1 MKAITIV
8 GGGSA
13 GWMTAATLIK
23 FFPNKKITVIESP
36 DVPTVGVGESTL
48 HQFTKWCELLE
59 IDEKKF
65 LKETDGTY
73 KLSIK
78 FTDFYKKGKSF
89 HYPFGIPDETE
100 VSAGINSWWLAKLK
114 NPKKLNS
121 SYVETFYPQMHYVN
135 NNKFSDKLPYAFH
148 FDSSKFGKWLKDNYC
163 IPRGVKYIKEHVEDI
178 QQDENGIV
186 SLNKKHKADLYIDCT
201 GFKSLL
207 LGETFKE
214 PFESY
219 SEMLPNDSAWATRLP
234 YKNKKTEIVS
244 YTNCTAIQNGWVWRV
259 PLWSKIGTGY
269 VYSSKFI
276 DDDNALK
283 QFKKYLGVK
292 NLQFKK
298 IKSKV
303 GIYKRL
309 WVKNVCAIG
318 LSAGFIEPLEGN
330 GLFSVHE
337 FLINLVRN
345 LRRNKVSQFDKDNFN
360 FFCREVFANFAE
372 FVALHYALSHRD
384 DTPYWKSILNT
395 QWSETML
402 NRLPKLGDGID
413 SAVRNRAFGFQHS
426 SMGGLHCIAAGM
438 DWSPTDEISLLR
450 YNSKKQLE
458 TILKRALIEVD
469 CKHGKN
475 NNVDLKK
482 EKNLFNYLKEIHTI

>member
-1 MKAITIV
+1 M
-8 GGGSA
+8 
-13 GWMTAATLIK
+13 
-23 FFPNKKITVIESP
+23 N
-36 DVPTVGVGESTL
+36 
-48 HQFTKWCELLE
+48 
-59 IDEKKF
+59 
-65 LKETDGTY
+65 
-73 KLSIK
+73 
-78 FTDFYKKGKSF
+78 
-89 HYPFGIPDETE
+89 
-100 VSAGINSWWLAKLK
+100 
-114 NPKKLNS
+114 
-121 SYVETFYPQMHYVN
+121 
-135 NNKFSDKLPYAFH
+135 
-148 FDSSKFGKWLKDNYC
+148 
-163 IPRGVKYIKEHVEDI
+163 
-178 QQDENGIV
+178 
-186 SLNKKHKADLYIDCT
+186 
-201 GFKSLL
+201 
-207 LGETFKE
+207 
-214 PFESY
+214 
-219 SEMLPNDSAWATRLP
+219 
-234 YKNKKTEIVS
+234 
-244 YTNCTAIQNGWVWRV
+244 QNGWVWRV

-276 DDDNALK
+276 DDDSALK

-345 LRRNKVSQFDKDNFN
+345 LQRNKVSQFDKDNFN
-360 FFCREVFANFAE
+360 FFCREVFDNFAE

-395 QWSETML
+395 QWSKTML
-402 NRLPKLGDGID
+402 NRLPKLGNGID

-450 YNSKKQLE
+450 HNSKKQLE
-458 TILKRALIEVD
+458 TILKRASIEVD